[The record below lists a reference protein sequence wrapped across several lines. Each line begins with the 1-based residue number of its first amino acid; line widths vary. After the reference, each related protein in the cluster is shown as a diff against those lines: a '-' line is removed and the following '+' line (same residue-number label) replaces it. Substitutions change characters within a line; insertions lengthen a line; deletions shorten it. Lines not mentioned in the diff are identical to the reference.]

1 MKTKTPVIQLENIT
15 KEYITTDVV
24 THVLKGIT
32 LTVAKGEFIAII
44 GPSGS
49 GKSTLMNIIGLLD
62 TPTSGTY
69 ILNGENTTGLAE
81 DHLAYIRNREIGFV
95 FQQFNLLQRQSALE
109 NVILPSIYAGT
120 NRTNRELKAKDLLTQ
135 LGLGERLYNRP
146 NQLSGGQQQRVAI
159 ARALMNDPEVIL
171 ADEPTGNLD
180 TKSGQDVMAILK
192 NLNKEGKTI
201 VLITHEPDIAKQ
213 AKRIIHVRDGLIMK
227 GSKSVMENV

>member
-1 MKTKTPVIQLENIT
+1 MKKTPVIQLENIA
-15 KEYITTDVV
+15 KEYTTTDIV
-24 THVLKGIT
+24 THVLKGISI
-32 LTVAKGEFIAII
+32 TVMKGEFIAII

-62 TPTSGTY
+62 TPTSGEY
-69 ILNGENTTGLAE
+69 ILNGTNATGMTEDELAF
-81 DHLAYIRNREIGFV
+81 IRNREIGFV

-120 NRTNRELKAKDLLTQ
+120 NKTNREAKAKNLLSQ
-135 LGLGERLYNRP
+135 LGLADRLYNRP

-180 TKSGQDVMAILK
+180 TKSGQSVMAILK
-192 NLNKEGKTI
+192 NLNNEGKTI
-201 VLITHEPDIAKQ
+201 VLITHEPDIARQ
-213 AKRIIHVRDGLIMK
+213 AKRIVHVRDGMIVK
-227 GSKSVMENV
+227 GSQVNKDAI